1 MSGPPSQQVPSHP
14 TSVASAA
21 VPLVEGMPPGYVMLP
36 SVSQQPRPIQ
46 MVQGLD
52 GMIYAIT
59 TPSTATKVTDNHS
72 IGSVSPSKSS
82 SMTQLSQFSAGAA
95 SSMMPQ
101 GLNFAAPPSALLA
114 AAAAAQVQ
122 AATAG
127 AQMNVGALAA
137 AAALQGQNPASHQF
151 PFIPIYT
158 PFSMSSSSLL
168 TQPGTA
174 AAQTLSLQSIPQ
186 VPPPPLQSAGA
197 RTFLLPTRSTQ
208 QSEDPPSVK
217 RHEATPS
224 IQSLLAPN
232 ELFSSE
238 KRRTNQSRSVSSS
251 SDCSPSPTVC
261 KTEPF
266 SSAWSKNSVA
276 STSALSLNKE
286 LHSPPLITSN
296 YSGLDLVQRGVV
308 LQRTTHNH
316 HPATAA
322 TLSQDKASEEQTRM
336 DTNPGPSS
344 GLQNVKSLSSL
355 SRYVNQPSQAA
366 QMKLG
371 TVNIAGGASSLEKLL
386 QAKPE
391 TREAAYM
398 STLQGTSTCDDHSTM
413 FSLLQEE
420 PHLLQF
426 YDFFCKSHLSK
437 HLRIRVLTTEG
448 GANVLKWIEVTRQ
461 ASHIDPSFGPVDAA
475 RIVISSNGLCKL
487 QLMFPY
493 SKTMSTRF
501 VPTTMAQANDLFS
514 ELSPKHVVCPGLPD
528 CENKLNS
535 LGYQPTNIRIVETP
549 NTKRYDHEKCP
560 VWHIPLPCNLYSE
573 SGQILH
579 HMCKQCKNLLTTLN
593 KTITKI
599 AGLNVAAS
607 AAKNHELPYDLTM
620 MATSSRSASVSS
632 GLSSPPYLLRPLP
645 SSDGKAAGGQEG
657 ARAKENHG
665 RKRKR
670 RAHPKDEESSG
681 KNIHYADTGMVTLFI
696 EKINFCWVYM
706 QGSAAD
712 PEILHGRWVSG
723 WLPVLYYTE
732 LYGVAGKQ

>member
-1 MSGPPSQQVPSHP
+1 MSGPPQRAPSRP
-14 TSVASAA
+14 TSMASAA
-21 VPLVEGMPPGYVMLP
+21 VPLVEGIPPGYVMLP

-46 MVQGLD
+46 VVQGLD
-52 GMIYAIT
+52 GMMYALT
-59 TPSTATKVTDNHS
+59 TPTTATKVTDNHS
-72 IGSVSPSKSS
+72 IGSASPSKSS
-82 SMTQLSQFSAGAA
+82 NMPQLTQLGVGAT
-95 SSMMPQ
+95 STVMPQ

-127 AQMNVGALAA
+127 TQVNVGALAA
-137 AAALQGQNPASHQF
+137 AAALQGQNPSSHQF

-158 PFSMSSSSLL
+158 PFSMSSTLL
-168 TQPGTA
+168 AQPGATTA
-174 AAQTLSLQSIPQ
+174 AQLQQIPLGAQ
-186 VPPPPLQSAGA
+186 VPPLSSQSAGT

-208 QSEDPPSVK
+208 QAEDPPSVK

-232 ELFSSE
+232 ELLSSD
-238 KRRTNQSRSVSSS
+238 RRTSQSRSVSSS

-266 SSAWSKNSVA
+266 SSVWSKNSVA

-286 LHSPPLITSN
+286 LHSPPFITSN
-296 YSGLDLVQRGVV
+296 YSGLGLVQSQGGVF
-308 LQRTTHNH
+308 QRTTQD
-316 HPATAA
+316 HPTTVT
-322 TLSQDKASEEQTRM
+322 TLSQNKTSEEQTRM
-336 DTNPGPSS
+336 GTNPGPSS
-344 GLQNVKSLSSL
+344 GLQNVKSVSSL
-355 SRYVNQPSQAA
+355 SRYMNQSRQAA

-371 TVNIAGGASSLEKLL
+371 ASNVAGGASSLEKLL

-391 TREAAYM
+391 LGEATFT
-398 STLQGTSTCDDHSTM
+398 STTPLRGSGTSDDHSTM

-437 HLRIRVLTTEG
+437 HLRIRLLTTEG
-448 GANVLKWIEVTRQ
+448 GINVLKWIEVTRQ

-501 VPTTMAQANDLFS
+501 VPTTMAQANELFS

-549 NTKRYDHEKCP
+549 NMKRYDHEKCP

-579 HMCKQCKNLLTTLN
+579 HMCKQCKNLLNTLN

-599 AGLNVAAS
+599 AGLNVTAGAT
-607 AAKNHELPYDLTM
+607 KNHELPYDLTM
-620 MATSSRSASVSS
+620 MAASSHSTSISS
-632 GLSSPPYLLRPLP
+632 SLSSPPYLLRLPP
-645 SSDGKAAGGQEG
+645 SSGGKTVGGQEG

-670 RAHPKDEESSG
+670 RAHPRDEESSG
-681 KNIHYADTGMVTLFI
+681 KIVQ
-696 EKINFCWVYM
+696 V
-706 QGSAAD
+706 
-712 PEILHGRWVSG
+712 IL
-723 WLPVLYYTE
+723 LLLET
-732 LYGVAGKQ
+732 KC

>member
-1 MSGPPSQQVPSHP
+1 MSGPPQQTPP
-14 TSVASAA
+14 RPPSVASSTA
-21 VPLVEGMPPGYVMLP
+21 VPPLVEGMPPGYVMLP
-36 SVSQQPRPIQ
+36 PSVSQQPRPIQ
-46 MVQGLD
+46 VVQGLD
-52 GMIYAIT
+52 GMIYALAAPT
-59 TPSTATKVTDNHS
+59 TMTDNHN

-82 SMTQLSQFSAGAA
+82 SMSQLSQVGMGSA
-95 SSMMPQ
+95 STVIPQ
-101 GLNFAAPPSALLA
+101 GLNFATPPSALLA

-127 AQMNVGALAA
+127 TQVNVGALAA
-137 AAALQGQNPASHQF
+137 AAALQGQNPSSHQF
-151 PFIPIYT
+151 PFIPLYT
-158 PFSMSSSSLL
+158 PFSMPSSLL
-168 TQPGTA
+168 AQPSATA
-174 AAQTLSLQSIPQ
+174 AAQAQALSLQPIPLGAQ
-186 VPPPPLQSAGA
+186 VPTPPTAQSAGA
-197 RTFLLPTRSTQ
+197 RTFLLPTQSVQ
-208 QSEDPPSVK
+208 QVEDLSSVK

-232 ELFSSE
+232 ELLSSDR
-238 KRRTNQSRSVSSS
+238 RRTNHSRSVSSS

-266 SSAWSKNSVA
+266 SSTWSKNSVHVA
-276 STSALSLNKE
+276 STSAVSLNKE
-286 LHSPPLITSN
+286 LHSPGPLAISN
-296 YSGLDLVQRGVV
+296 YGGSDLIQRSVV
-308 LQRTTHNH
+308 LQRATND
-316 HPATAA
+316 HP
-322 TLSQDKASEEQTRM
+322 QDKASDEEQTRM
-336 DTNPGPSS
+336 DANSGPSS
-344 GLQNVKSLSSL
+344 CVQNVKSLSSL
-355 SRYVNQPSQAA
+355 SRYVNQPGLAA
-366 QMKLG
+366 QTLKQG
-371 TVNIAGGASSLEKLL
+371 TANLAGGSSSLEKLL

-391 TREAAYM
+391 TRETAYM
-398 STLQGTSTCDDHSTM
+398 SITSLQDTGASKDHSTM

-437 HLRIRVLTTEG
+437 HLRIRILTTEG

-493 SKTMSTRF
+493 TKTMSTRF

-549 NTKRYDHEKCP
+549 IMKRYDHEKCP

-579 HMCKQCKNLLTTLN
+579 HMCKQCKNLLNTLN

-599 AGLNVAAS
+599 AGLNVAAG
-607 AAKNHELPYDLTM
+607 ATKNHELPYDLTM
-620 MATSSRSASVSS
+620 MAVSSRSTSVSS
-632 GLSSPPYLLRPLP
+632 GLSSPPYLLRPP
-645 SSDGKAAGGQEG
+645 PTGGRAAGGQEG
-657 ARAKENHG
+657 TSAKETHG

-670 RAHPKDEESSG
+670 RTYPKDEESSG
-681 KNIHYADTGMVTLFI
+681 NKKVIIIPMGRYLH
-696 EKINFCWVYM
+696 
-706 QGSAAD
+706 GSAFCNVRMVYLSTCWD
-712 PEILHGRWVSG
+712 GSPSL
-723 WLPVLYYTE
+723 T
-732 LYGVAGKQ
+732 